1 MHDSEK
7 HITKQYYTIGE
18 VAQLLSVST
27 SLLRYWEKEFQQL
40 KPQKS
45 KQGIRKYTQADID
58 QLRVIYHL
66 IKEQGY
72 TIRGAREHLKS
83 KGHKLKDSA
92 ELIHALKDLRA
103 FLVALRSKSLPT

>member
-1 MHDSEK
+1 MYDNGK

-18 VAQLLSVST
+18 VAQLFSVST
-27 SLLRYWEKEFQQL
+27 SLLRYWEKEFKQL

-45 KQGIRKYTQADID
+45 KQGIRKYTQADIA
-58 QLRVIYHL
+58 QFRVIYHL

-72 TIRGAREHLKS
+72 TIRGARAYLKS
-83 KGHKLKDSA
+83 KGYKLKDSV